1 MEFNDYLVRIYN
13 GESLIFEPDGTV
25 NTVTPENDYSFGLEE
40 LQHIVN
46 GWIEILTVSDRIKIV
61 MNEEGATLHLPL
73 NVKASLTFGV
83 QLRGAVLACQRTKLE

>member
-25 NTVTPENDYSFGLEE
+25 ISVTPENDYSFSLEE

-61 MNEEGATLHLPL
+61 MNEEGRPLHLPL

-83 QLRGAVLACQRTKLE
+83 ELRGAVLACQRTKLE